1 MILASDASW
10 YIRSFFVVSNV
21 FNRWEFF
28 FVTLLQL
35 RKQRNKG
42 VRSLSILM
50 INTKCLM
57 EKKINVQAKNSWFF
71 FFLNQLYWILDIFLL
86 LMRVILIRNIYEKII
101 SNHKIDEFD
110 IKFFWPREYT
120 FIFLQKIGPELW
132 LKRIQ

>member
-57 EKKINVQAKNSWFF
+57 EKKINVQAKNSWN
-71 FFLNQLYWILDIFLL
+71 LKKNQLYWISDIFRL

-110 IKFFWPREYT
+110 IKFF
-120 FIFLQKIGPELW
+120 FGHASIFFFLQKIGPELW